1 MVDPNRDCEHESLGA
16 TLNQPLEELNEIQ
29 KRFANVLGDTL
40 AEIWAIANAN
50 VRGDAAVSLAGNDH
64 LQKAQDTD
72 TV

>member
-1 MVDPNRDCEHESLGA
+1 
-16 TLNQPLEELNEIQ
+16 
-29 KRFANVLGDTL
+29 LGDTL